1 MKWIFRLF
9 TVCVLIYSCYNL
21 YVGCKGYLK
30 YSAMEDELISAME
43 DELIST
49 PFGDVVREGADVDAN
64 DETVRDIDYDLPQIE
79 ESGILIALTIEGKST
94 FYELHRRALGEE
106 YLLAEK
112 FARTKGFFIR
122 GELCKDTA
130 ELVEKLHRGVG
141 DFIAVP
147 LPEDFLK
154 SKDVQLLPV
163 GVTKDGAG
171 AWAVRSN
178 SIQLKKA
185 LDDWYKP
192 EFRKIV
198 RNEEQVLAQN
208 GTQRRY
214 HSPFFNRRM
223 GKISAYDVWFKK
235 YAGICNWDWRLL
247 AAQCYQESMFDPEAQ
262 SFAGACGLMQ
272 LMPSTAVSM
281 GLTQRDIFVPER
293 NIEAATKYIK
303 KLMTVWQDI
312 PGRENRIKFV
322 LASYNGGTGHIRD
335 AQALAK
341 ADGVADYKN
350 WDTIAPYLLKLQ
362 DPKVYSNSNVVKNS
376 YMRSS
381 ETVPYVQNIMRR
393 WRDYRSVAK

>member
-1 MKWIFRLF
+1 MIRRFFSIKWILRLF

-21 YVGCKGYLK
+21 YVGCAGNKL
-30 YSAMEDELISAME
+30 YSDMEEE
-43 DELIST
+43 VIST
-49 PFGDVVREGADVDAN
+49 PFGDVVKEGADIDAN

-79 ESGILIALTIEGKST
+79 ESGVLIALTIEGKET

-112 FARTKGFFIR
+112 FARAKGFFIR

-130 ELVEKLHRGVG
+130 ELVEKLQRGVG

-147 LPEDFLK
+147 LREDFLK

-163 GVTKDGAG
+163 GVTKKGVG
-171 AWAVRSN
+171 AWAVRRN
-178 SIQLKKA
+178 STKLKKA
-185 LDDWYKP
+185 LDDWYRP
-192 EFRKIV
+192 ELRKTV
-198 RNEEQVLAQN
+198 RNEEQMLTQN
-208 GTQRRY
+208 GMQRRY

-223 GKISAYDVWFKK
+223 GKISAYDVWFKR
-235 YAGICNWDWRLL
+235 YARVCNWDWRLL

-262 SFAGACGLMQ
+262 SFVGACGLMQ

-281 GLTQRDIFVPER
+281 GLTQRDIFEPEK
-293 NIEAATKYIK
+293 NIKVATKYIK
-303 KLMTVWQDI
+303 KLTAVWSDI
-312 PGRENRIKFV
+312 PGKENRIKFV

-341 ADGVADYKN
+341 ADGVDDYKN

-362 DPKVYSNSNVVKNS
+362 DPKVYSNSSVVKNG

-381 ETVPYVQNIMRR
+381 ETVAYVENIMRR
-393 WRDYRSVAK
+393 WREYRSVAR